1 MYSNSYII
9 AEYKVL
15 RGEINHHNT
24 LAFSASHLSVGV
36 SMAIIGYL
44 FQLKNLNPELS
55 FIPFLTIIP
64 PRYIIIKHFQWI
76 FKIRSYIKVFLE
88 EYQELYKEIH
98 LTWLTIEEK

>member
-1 MYSNSYII
+1 MHSNSYII

-15 RGEINHHNT
+15 RDEINHHNT

-64 PRYIIIKHFQWI
+64 PLYIIIKHFQGI
-76 FKIRSYIKVFLE
+76 FKIGSYIKVFLE
-88 EYQELYKEIH
+88 EDQELSQEIPFA
-98 LTWLTIEEK
+98 